1 MKEIDSSV
9 LISYLAQKNESK
21 EVSISIKEIRKI
33 GHVIEER
40 HPSIIVD
47 MDKYSI
53 ESFRIKSGGRVAVH
67 GQEIR
72 FVKTDKVIQVLLK
85 NNQPSGK
92 LTDLL
97 EEIFGGK
104 DRL

>member
-9 LISYLAQKNESK
+9 LISYLAQKSES
-21 EVSISIKEIRKI
+21 ENVTISIKEIRKI

-40 HPSIIVD
+40 YPSMIVD

-53 ESFRIKSGGRVAVH
+53 ESFRVKSKGRVKVL

-72 FVKTDKVIQVLLK
+72 FDRTEMVVKVLLT
-85 NNQPSGK
+85 NNQPSGR
-92 LTDLL
+92 LADLL
-97 EEIFGGK
+97 EGIFDGK
-104 DRL
+104 E

>member
-9 LISYLAQKNESK
+9 LISYLAQKCKSEN
-21 EVSISIKEIRKI
+21 VTISIKEIKKI

-40 HPSIIVD
+40 HPSINVD

-53 ESFRIKSGGRVAVH
+53 ESFRIKSGGGVAVH

-72 FVKTDKVIQVLLK
+72 FDRTNEVVQVLLK
-85 NNQPSGK
+85 NNQPSGR
-92 LTDLL
+92 LAALL

>member
-9 LISYLAQKNESK
+9 LISYLAQKSES
-21 EVSISIKEIRKI
+21 ENVTISIKEIRQI

-53 ESFRIKSGGRVAVH
+53 ESFRIKSGGRVAVY
-67 GQEIR
+67 GQEIH
-72 FVKTDKVIQVLLK
+72 FVRTDKVVQVLLR
-85 NNQPSGK
+85 NNQPSGS
-92 LTDLL
+92 LADLL
-97 EEIFGGK
+97 EEVFDGK
-104 DRL
+104 K

>member
-9 LISYLAQKNESK
+9 LISYLAQKSK
-21 EVSISIKEIRKI
+21 SEKVTISFSRIRRI

-53 ESFRIKSGGRVAVH
+53 ESFRIKSRGHVEIH

-72 FVKTDKVIQVLLK
+72 FVRTDEVIRVLLQK
-85 NNQPSGK
+85 NQPSTR
-92 LTDLL
+92 LAALL
-97 EEIFGGK
+97 EEITRGE
-104 DRL
+104 D

>member
-9 LISYLAQKNESK
+9 LISYLAQKSK
-21 EVSISIKEIRKI
+21 SENVIISVKEIRTI
-33 GHVIEER
+33 GHIIEER

-67 GQEIR
+67 GQKIH
-72 FVKTDKVIQVLLK
+72 FVKTDKVVQVLLR
-85 NNQPSGK
+85 NNQPSGR
-92 LTDLL
+92 LAALL

>member
-9 LISYLAQKNESK
+9 LISYLAQKSK
-21 EVSISIKEIRKI
+21 SDNVIISIKQIREL
-33 GHVIEER
+33 GHEIEER

-53 ESFRIKSGGRVAVH
+53 ESFCLKSKGYVMVQNR
-67 GQEIR
+67 EIHFDR
-72 FVKTDKVIQVLLK
+72 TDKDVQVLLM
-85 NNQPSGK
+85 NNQPDNI

-97 EEIFGGK
+97 DEIIKEE
-104 DRL
+104 D

>member
-9 LISYLAQKNESK
+9 LISYLAQKSK
-21 EVSISIKEIRKI
+21 SEKVIISVKEIRKI

-53 ESFRIKSGGRVAVH
+53 ESFRIKSGGSVAVH

-72 FVKTDKVIQVLLK
+72 FVKTDKDVQVLLK

-92 LTDLL
+92 LAALL

>member
-9 LISYLAQKNESK
+9 LISYLAQKSK
-21 EVSISIKEIRKI
+21 SENVTISIQEIRKL
-33 GHVIEER
+33 GHDIEER

-53 ESFRIKSGGRVAVH
+53 ESFRIKSRGFVKVN

-72 FVKTDKVIQVLLK
+72 FVRSEQAVKVLLS
-85 NNQPSGK
+85 NNQPSK
-92 LTDLL
+92 RLVNLL
-97 EEIFGGK
+97 DEIF
-104 DRL
+104 DRN

>member
-9 LISYLAQKNESK
+9 LISYLAQKSK
-21 EVSISIKEIRKI
+21 SDNVIISVKEIRKI
-33 GHVIEER
+33 GHIIEER

-67 GQEIR
+67 GQKIH
-72 FVKTDKVIQVLLK
+72 FVKTDKVVQVLLR
-85 NNQPSGK
+85 NNQPSGR
-92 LTDLL
+92 LAALL

>member
-9 LISYLAQKNESK
+9 LISYLAQKSK
-21 EVSISIKEIRKI
+21 SENVIISVKEIRKI

-53 ESFRIKSGGRVAVH
+53 ESFRIKSGGRVSVH
-67 GQEIR
+67 GQEIH
-72 FVKTDKVIQVLLK
+72 FVKTDKVVQVLLK
-85 NNQPSGK
+85 NNQPSGR
-92 LTDLL
+92 LAALL
-97 EEIFGGK
+97 EEIIG
-104 DRL
+104 

>member
-9 LISYLAQKNESK
+9 LISYLAQKSK
-21 EVSISIKEIRKI
+21 SENVIISVKEIRKI
-33 GHVIEER
+33 GHIIEER

-67 GQEIR
+67 GQEIH
-72 FVKTDKVIQVLLK
+72 FVKTDNVVQVLLR
-85 NNQPSGK
+85 NNQPSGR
-92 LTDLL
+92 LAALL

>member
-9 LISYLAQKNESK
+9 LISYLAQKSK
-21 EVSISIKEIRKI
+21 SENVIISVKEIRTI
-33 GHVIEER
+33 GHIIEER

-67 GQEIR
+67 GQKIH
-72 FVKTDKVIQVLLK
+72 FVKTDKAVQVLLR
-85 NNQPSGK
+85 NNQPSGR
-92 LTDLL
+92 LAALL
-97 EEIFGGK
+97 EEIVGGK
-104 DRL
+104 ARL